1 MATVNY
7 STLAIGVAVII
18 TALALIFRGKFRG
31 ASLKGLLSGPR
42 GFLDKISAT
51 ALIRYKA
58 TSRFEDVVEEV
69 VNFYQAKGRRVLLIS
84 SASRVDIY
92 NKLFSG
98 SIQRGD
104 VMLVKI
110 SASQRTDRFYLM
122 QTAEKKN
129 EAAGKIAEISV
140 DWLEYL
146 SEIIE
151 GLPRESAV
159 VFEPLSD
166 IILMN
171 GFDKTFKFIKKVIDY
186 CASEG
191 IKTIAFINEEAH
203 EEMAKASFEGLFTNI
218 AKMSNNRLEVVK

>member
-104 VMLVKI
+104 VM
-110 SASQRTDRFYLM
+110 R
-122 QTAEKKN
+122 
-129 EAAGKIAEISV
+129 
-140 DWLEYL
+140 
-146 SEIIE
+146 SE
-151 GLPRESAV
+151 
-159 VFEPLSD
+159 
-166 IILMN
+166 
-171 GFDKTFKFIKKVIDY
+171 
-186 CASEG
+186 
-191 IKTIAFINEEAH
+191 
-203 EEMAKASFEGLFTNI
+203 
-218 AKMSNNRLEVVK
+218 